1 MHGISNS
8 AIIIRQSEEIAT
20 NGQNGVGGSESKEM
34 RNSDFSAFMIDGI
47 PLTGYPH
54 YHMDC
59 DLQTITQH
67 LLQSY
72 QEIGGINHF
81 DGTNLPSKLSV
92 ERFCEE
98 LLSLIFP
105 GFHDEAPMHSSSLE
119 SETTQRIFRLITTL
133 KAEVRRSLPF
143 AAAVPVELDEA
154 AHRLVCS
161 FLRKLPE
168 VRRRLQTD
176 VTAAYEGDPAARST
190 AEIILSYPCVEA
202 IATQRLAHELYLA
215 GVPMIPRMMTE
226 WAHRRTGIDMHP
238 GARIGNHF
246 FIDHGTGVVIGETT
260 VIGQHVKLYHGVTL
274 GAKSFTKDK
283 DGLPMKG
290 VQRHPHVED
299 HVTIYANA
307 TILGGDTV
315 IGRGSTIGANVF
327 IMESV
332 PPNSVVGLKGENHQ
346 IDSKTPRT

>member
-1 MHGISNS
+1 
-8 AIIIRQSEEIAT
+8 
-20 NGQNGVGGSESKEM
+20 
-34 RNSDFSAFMIDGI
+34 
-47 PLTGYPH
+47 
-54 YHMDC
+54 MDC
-59 DLQTITQH
+59 DLQTITHQ

-72 QEIGGINHF
+72 QEVGGINHF
-81 DGTNLPSKLSV
+81 DGANLPSKLTV

-105 GFHDEAPMHSSSLE
+105 GFHDAAPMHSSSLE

-133 KAEVRRSLPF
+133 KSEVRRSLRFTDP
-143 AAAVPVELDEA
+143 PPEQLDEA
-154 AHRLVCS
+154 AHRLVCA
-161 FLRKLPE
+161 FLQKLPD

-202 IATQRLAHELYLA
+202 IATQRLAHELYQA

-226 WAHRRTGIDMHP
+226 WAHRRTGIDIHP
-238 GARIGNHF
+238 GAKIGNYF
-246 FIDHGTGVVIGETT
+246 FIDHGTGVVIGETC
-260 VIGQHVKLYHGVTL
+260 VIGERVKLYHGVTL
-274 GAKSFTKDK
+274 GAKSFAKDK
-283 DGLPMKG
+283 DGHPMKG
-290 VQRHPHVED
+290 VQRHPLVED
-299 HVTIYANA
+299 DVTIYANA

-332 PPNSVVGLKGENHQ
+332 PASSVVGLKVENHQ
-346 IDSKTPRT
+346 IDSKPPRA

>member
-1 MHGISNS
+1 MHGIPNS
-8 AIIIRQSEEIAT
+8 AIIIRQSEEIVIIA
-20 NGQNGVGGSESKEM
+20 QIGGRQGCQEM
-34 RNSDFSAFMIDGI
+34 RIYKFSAFMIDGT

-72 QEIGGINHF
+72 EEIGGINHF

-143 AAAVPVELDEA
+143 AATVPMELDDE

-215 GVPMIPRMMTE
+215 RIPMIPRMMTE
-226 WAHRRTGIDMHP
+226 WAHRRTGIDIRGLEIIFSLITAP
-238 GARIGNHF
+238 AWS
-246 FIDHGTGVVIGETT
+246 
-260 VIGQHVKLYHGVTL
+260 L
-274 GAKSFTKDK
+274 GK
-283 DGLPMKG
+283 
-290 VQRHPHVED
+290 R
-299 HVTIYANA
+299 
-307 TILGGDTV
+307 
-315 IGRGSTIGANVF
+315 R
-327 IMESV
+327 
-332 PPNSVVGLKGENHQ
+332 
-346 IDSKTPRT
+346 